1 MPSGHFLEDFDEH
14 KLKWSI
20 TGHPALAANLVSY
33 VLSNR

>member
-14 KLKWSI
+14 KWSI